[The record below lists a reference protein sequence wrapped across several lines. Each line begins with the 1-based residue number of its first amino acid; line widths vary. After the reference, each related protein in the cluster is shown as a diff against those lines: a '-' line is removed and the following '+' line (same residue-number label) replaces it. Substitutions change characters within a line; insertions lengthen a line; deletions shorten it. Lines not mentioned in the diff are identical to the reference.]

1 MRSLALFFVA
11 TAAFGADLTGIWVG
25 EIGSGRPDRDPSPMA
40 FQFAQKGAV
49 LGGKLYGDFQ
59 STPISSGIVAG
70 ELVTFVVVL
79 AEQAGNEI
87 NDTKIRFT
95 GRLISG
101 ELELTREFHPRRS
114 KERRV
119 LSPRTWPGFPS
130 EAPSLNSL
138 LALPICDTA
147 LRWQPRLNGPRLSP
161 RCPPSRW

>member
-101 ELELTREFHPRRS
+101 ELELTRERESSTRAGAKSGAFFR
-114 KERRV
+114 
-119 LSPRTWPGFPS
+119 PGPGQVF
-130 EAPSLNSL
+130 
-138 LALPICDTA
+138 
-147 LRWQPRLNGPRLSP
+147 RLKRLV
-161 RCPPSRW
+161 